1 MRIFFAK
8 GKKVRRSSRK
18 TALGFANCEVSSKVI
33 FSVTLAVFEKIPT
46 ESTPTDMDSNRD
58 IH

>member
-18 TALGFANCEVSSKVI
+18 TALGFANCEVG
-33 FSVTLAVFEKIPT
+33 
-46 ESTPTDMDSNRD
+46 STNNMSGTARSGRQ
-58 IH
+58 IGERTVSR